1 MEKSVSEKKIS
12 YIIGDFNI
20 VCLKYHANIK
30 AKHLYDNISEKG
42 AILIVNHPTRVSEYS
57 ASLIDNI
64 LTTDI
69 FNNSRK
75 KGMIKSDF
83 SDHFSIF
90 FSIQLTKEKL

>member
-1 MEKSVSEKKIS
+1 M
-12 YIIGDFNI
+12 G
-20 VCLKYHANIK
+20 CLKYHANIK

-42 AILIVNHPTRVSEYS
+42 AILIINHPTPVSEYS

-75 KGMIKSDF
+75 KDMIKSDF